1 MEQFLTKTIYWH
13 MKNKNLIVNIQHRS
27 AKSKSC
33 LTDPIDFYGGMTG
46 FADEGGGMGD
56 RFDLRKA
63 FSTVSF

>member
-1 MEQFLTKTIYWH
+1 

>member
-46 FADEGGGMGD
+46 LADEGGGMGD
-56 RFDLRKA
+56 HFDLRKA